1 MGASPNGEC
10 PQVESLPSA
19 LPAEHV
25 LDAELPDSDDSEGEL
40 PEVGELLKQ
49 DAEKRSAEELKK
61 IKVLALK
68 QPKVVTYDV
77 DDDELVVSTDPK
89 VAVKEEEEHR
99 RSKQSRPSAARRVI
113 AQYGNVKTIKKATV
127 ISPSRI
133 RKDFPSIIQDAS
145 LTSQEF
151 ARVMLLKAQEQATRE
166 IRKKE
171 EEWTKH
177 GGHLAAKVSVPAE
190 GFEVA
195 VKAIAGQGLEN
206 VKARKSHQ
214 MDVDG
219 DTSEEDEEWTP
230 ELRGSASPAPDEG
243 PENEAGIGGNE
254 FGDADITMVAEEG
267 DWDDSDADKT
277 KVHKSRRNLVLDSD
291 GEDADENTP
300 VKSIH
305 QKNRRS
311 STSSWLATD
320 DENDKENNTKLMY
333 DQGEDKENVRVV
345 RHSPVSKHS
354 IFDLTERGLA
364 SSSPGSHIFGAERND
379 FEDGSLEQRRPF
391 QELMTKE
398 SPESKIPSP
407 STLTQRF
414 ANQLRQTSPLPCSLA
429 PAPSLKPFLA
439 ESCDPASFGS
449 FSQFSQPEPGVFA
462 AAALQPGFSEL
473 FESGTENPMIYKNEL
488 DEVLPFLDSSRALT
502 LSFLRP
508 VFRRGFGGT
517 KAQTRRNTWLDARC
531 CSSSAVT
538 TRFSG

>member
-1 MGASPNGEC
+1 M
-10 PQVESLPSA
+10 PSV
-19 LPAEHV
+19 LPAEHGRGP
-25 LDAELPDSDDSEGEL
+25 ELPDSDDSEGEL

-61 IKVLALK
+61 IKNFALK

-77 DDDELVVSTDPK
+77 DDDDELVVSTNPRA
-89 VAVKEEEEHR
+89 AVKEEEEHR
-99 RSKQSRPSAARRVI
+99 RSKQSRPSAARKVL
-113 AQYGNVKTIKKATV
+113 AQYGNVKTTKKATI

-133 RKDFPSIIQDAS
+133 RKDFTSIIQDPS
-145 LTSQEF
+145 LTSREF
-151 ARVMLLKAQEQATRE
+151 TRVMLLKAQEHATRE

-177 GGHLAAKVSVPAE
+177 GGHLAAKVSVPVE
-190 GFEVA
+190 GFELA
-195 VKAIAGQGLEN
+195 VKAIAGQGLEK

-219 DTSEEDEEWTP
+219 DSSEEDEEWTP
-230 ELRGSASPAPDEG
+230 DLRGSASPASGEG
-243 PENEAGIGGNE
+243 LEDGAGIDGNE

-277 KVHKSRRNLVLDSD
+277 KVHKSRRNFVLDSD
-291 GEDADENTP
+291 GEDADENMP

-305 QKNRRS
+305 QKNRRA
-311 STSSWLATD
+311 STSSGLATE

-345 RHSPVSKHS
+345 RHSPVSKRHS

-364 SSSPGSHIFGAERND
+364 SSSPGSHIFGDERNH
-379 FEDGSLEQRRPF
+379 FEDGGLEQRRPF
-391 QELMTKE
+391 QELMSKE

-414 ANQLRQTSPLPCSLA
+414 ANQLHQTSPLGSLA

-439 ESCDPASFGS
+439 ESCSSTSFGN
-449 FSQFSQPEPGVFA
+449 FSQFSQPEPAVFA
-462 AAALQPGFSEL
+462 AAGLQPGFSEL
-473 FESGTENPMIYKNEL
+473 FESGTEKGKTSMIGL
-488 DEVLPFLDSSRALT
+488 DEVFPFLASSPALT
-502 LSFLRP
+502 LVFLPP
-508 VFRRGFGGT
+508 VFRREFSSAR
-517 KAQTRRNTWLDARC
+517 AQTLRNSWLDARC

-538 TRFSG
+538 TRFPG